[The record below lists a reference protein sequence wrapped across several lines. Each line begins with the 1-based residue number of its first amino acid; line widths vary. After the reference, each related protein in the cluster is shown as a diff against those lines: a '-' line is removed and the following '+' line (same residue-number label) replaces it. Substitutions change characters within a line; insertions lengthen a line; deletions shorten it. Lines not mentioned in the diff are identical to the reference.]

1 MLNAILLVVGLAL
14 ILGGANYLT
23 DGSAAIARRFGL
35 SDLIVGLTIVAFGTS
50 APEFT
55 ISVMSAVAGNAG
67 MAIGNVVGSNIFNT
81 LVIIGV
87 VALIRPLRIERSI
100 MTNEIPLVIVASL
113 ALLAMGCSMWLD
125 GTIPVISR
133 VSGILLLLFFAIFM
147 RYIFASAKKEPADE
161 KEVQTKRPVRMWLS
175 CLMVVGGL
183 AALVYGGDMFVDSA
197 SAIAGSLGV
206 SDAVIGLTIV
216 AAGTSLPELATSV
229 VAAMKGNNGIAVG
242 NVIGSNIFNIF
253 LVLGVAGTVCPLPFG
268 GISDNVAYL
277 ILCEKSFDRNRIDL
291 RAGAIAADERAGT
304 LRADFCQPGI
314 FLDLDTPALIIGQM
328 PVEFI
333 DIVQREH
340 VDKRFHFISIEKVPH
355 NIKMRTAIG
364 KARSIRNLSGRH
376 FNRL

>member
-161 KEVQTKRPVRMWLS
+161 
-175 CLMVVGGL
+175 
-183 AALVYGGDMFVDSA
+183 
-197 SAIAGSLGV
+197 
-206 SDAVIGLTIV
+206 
-216 AAGTSLPELATSV
+216 
-229 VAAMKGNNGIAVG
+229 
-242 NVIGSNIFNIF
+242 
-253 LVLGVAGTVCPLPFG
+253 
-268 GISDNVAYL
+268 
-277 ILCEKSFDRNRIDL
+277 
-291 RAGAIAADERAGT
+291 
-304 LRADFCQPGI
+304 
-314 FLDLDTPALIIGQM
+314 
-328 PVEFI
+328 
-333 DIVQREH
+333 
-340 VDKRFHFISIEKVPH
+340 
-355 NIKMRTAIG
+355 
-364 KARSIRNLSGRH
+364 
-376 FNRL
+376 